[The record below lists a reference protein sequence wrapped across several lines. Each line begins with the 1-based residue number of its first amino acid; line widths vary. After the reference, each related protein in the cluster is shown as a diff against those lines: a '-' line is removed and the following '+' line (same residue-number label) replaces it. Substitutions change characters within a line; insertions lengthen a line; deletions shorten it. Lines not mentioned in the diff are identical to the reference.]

1 MIFFKVFSLE
11 NGGVSATRNFG
22 IEHAQ
27 GQYITYLDSDDTLT
41 DNTLKTVADFFDR
54 HFDEIDLVTYKIVP
68 YYGEQKFAPALQI
81 QASQK
86 TGVYDLEDPGILL
99 YNADDDEHLRQESR
113 RGEECS
119 FRYLARVP

>member
-1 MIFFKVFSLE
+1 MFSLE

-68 YYGEQKFAPALQI
+68 YYGEQKFALHYRYKLLKRR
-81 QASQK
+81 ASM
-86 TGVYDLEDPGILL
+86 T
-99 YNADDDEHLRQESR
+99 SR
-113 RGEECS
+113 IPNI
-119 FRYLARVP
+119 AI